1 MTSPR
6 SIKHIPIIPKITNA
20 QTQYYELDAAD
31 EAYIY
36 TWLTRFLGDCAE
48 LATADTDLQRDL
60 FRRRPDVL
68 PRGRRGPNSFASFIG
83 GVIAAKMANPKH
95 NLSESL
101 LDPLEMIFEM
111 IAQQYSTE
119 ADAPEPIR
127 FRRELFR

>member
-6 SIKHIPIIPKITNA
+6 SIKHIPIIPKITRAN
-20 QTQYYELDAAD
+20 TQYYELAADD

-48 LATADTDLQRDL
+48 LATQDAELQRDL

-68 PRGRRGPNSFASFIG
+68 PRGRRGPNSVASFIG
-83 GVIAAKMANPKH
+83 GVIAAKMANPRH

-101 LDPLEMIFEM
+101 LDPLENIFEI
-111 IAQQYSTE
+111 IARQYSE
-119 ADAPEPIR
+119 DDPAPEPIR

>member
-6 SIKHIPIIPKITNA
+6 SIKHIPIIPKLTNA
-20 QTQYYELDAAD
+20 RTQYYELDNQD

-36 TWLTRFLGDCAE
+36 TWLTRFLADCAE
-48 LATADTDLQRDL
+48 LATQDPELQRDL

-68 PRGRRGPNSFASFIG
+68 PRGRSGPNSFAGFIG
-83 GVIAAKMANPKH
+83 GIVAAKMANPRH

-111 IAQQYSTE
+111 IARQYSE
-119 ADAPEPIR
+119 SEDPPQAIR
-127 FRRELFR
+127 FKRELFK

>member
-6 SIKHIPIIPKITNA
+6 SIKHIPIIPRMTSA
-20 QTQYYELDAAD
+20 QTQYYDLDAQD

-36 TWLTRFLGDCAE
+36 TWLTRFLADCAE
-48 LATADTDLQRDL
+48 LATQDAELQRDL

-68 PRGRRGPNSFASFIG
+68 PRGRRGSNSFASFIG
-83 GVIAAKMANPKH
+83 GIVSAKMANPRH

-101 LDPLEMIFEM
+101 LDPLEQIFEM
-111 IAQQYSTE
+111 IARQYSEE

-127 FRRELFR
+127 FKRELFR